1 MIIPFSIIGTVQE
14 FESQSKSSL
23 NTSKTRLVSTLM
35 KSIASKLKEDDS
47 KEKKNFMII
56 NDEEFNNVCIN
67 TQNRVNINRKSV

>member
-1 MIIPFSIIGTVQE
+1 
-14 FESQSKSSL
+14 
-23 NTSKTRLVSTLM
+23 M